1 MNISRV
7 PNHSQPDYDVLIIG
21 AGISGIDAAYHL
33 QKNRPGT
40 RFAMLEA
47 KDAIGGTWST
57 HTFPGIRSDSD
68 LYTFGFKWKPWTGV
82 PIATAGEILRYLNA
96 AIDENDL
103 RRHIR
108 LSHPVQ
114 SAAWSSETDLWHI
127 RATDADGSA
136 LEISARF
143 LWVCSGYYRH
153 SGGFLPDFPG
163 AGSFT
168 GPIVHP
174 QTWPDHLDYAGK
186 RVVVIGS
193 GATAATLIPAMA
205 QKAAHVTMLQRSP
218 TYFYP
223 RPRKDEFAETLK
235 ALDLPD
241 DWIHEIMR
249 RKFLYEQRT
258 TIRRSRIE
266 PDALKK
272 DLLDGVRAYLGDG
285 ADIDTHFTPTYRPWQ
300 QRVAMVPDGDLFQ
313 TIRAGAA
320 SVVTDRIERFTPSGI
335 LLKSGQELDADII
348 VSATGLVLNALGD
361 IEFDVDG
368 ERFDIAESYTHRGI
382 MFSGLPNLAHV
393 FGYLRTSWTMR
404 ADLVSDYVCRLL
416 GHMDDLGAT
425 SVTPTLRDADTASPP
440 RPWIEP
446 DNFNPGYI
454 TRSLD
459 KLPRQGPG
467 DPWVMTQDYFTEKDR
482 LPAAGFDDGTLVF
495 ETSAALAPRIHN
507 PQH

>member
-1 MNISRV
+1 MNFSCT
-7 PNHSQPDYDVLIIG
+7 PDQNASDYDVLIIG

-40 RFAMLEA
+40 RFAILEA

-82 PIATAGEILRYLNA
+82 PIATADEILRYLNA

-103 RRHIR
+103 RRHIH

-114 SAAWSSETDLWHI
+114 SAAWKSDDNQWRIT
-127 RATDADGSA
+127 ATDADGA
-136 LEISARF
+136 DLEISARF

-153 SGGFLPDFPG
+153 SAGYMPEFPG
-163 AGSFT
+163 AETFQ

-174 QTWPDHLDYAGK
+174 QNWPDDLDYAGK
-186 RVVVIGS
+186 QVVVIGS
-193 GATAATLIPAMA
+193 GATAATLIPAMS

-218 TYFYP
+218 TYYYP
-223 RPRKDEFAETLK
+223 RPRTDEFAETLK

-241 DWIHEIMR
+241 DWVHEIMR
-249 RKFLYEQRT
+249 RKFLHDQKT
-258 TIRRSRIE
+258 TIGRSRTE
-266 PDALKK
+266 PEALKK

-285 ADIDTHFTPTYRPWQ
+285 ADIDTHFTPSYRPWQ
-300 QRVAMVPDGDLFQ
+300 QRVAMVPDGDLFR
-313 TIRAGAA
+313 TIRKGAA
-320 SVVTDRIERFTPSGI
+320 SVVTDQIERFTPTGI
-335 LLKSGQELDADII
+335 LLKSGKELKADII

-361 IEFDVDG
+361 IDINVDG
-368 ERFDIAESYTHRGI
+368 EQFDIANSYTHRGI

-404 ADLVSDYVCRLL
+404 ADLVSGYICRLL
-416 GHMDDLGAT
+416 AHMDELGAT
-425 SVTPTLRDADTASPP
+425 SVTPTLRNSDTSGPP
-440 RPWIEP
+440 RPWIDP

-467 DPWVMTQDYFTEKDR
+467 EPWIMTQDYFTEKDT

-495 ETSAALAPRIHN
+495 GTSPALTRESVA
-507 PQH
+507 